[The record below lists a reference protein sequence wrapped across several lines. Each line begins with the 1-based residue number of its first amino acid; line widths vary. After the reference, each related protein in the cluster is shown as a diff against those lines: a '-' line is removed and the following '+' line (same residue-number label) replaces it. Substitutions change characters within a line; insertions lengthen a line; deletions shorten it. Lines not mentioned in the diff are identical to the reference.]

1 MESPINE
8 LSQALVG
15 RSYQFRM
22 PVRWGDLDLL
32 NHVNNSIYFRYMEEA
47 RVNCMNEAGIG
58 VHGATREIVLAH
70 TACDFLRSISWPAEL
85 LIDMRLQR
93 IGRSSL
99 EYQAEIS
106 VDDDPEGPY
115 LRARNVIVGTDT
127 ATGRSSP
134 WTLAELQGLE
144 RVFRET

>member
-15 RSYQFRM
+15 RGYLFRM

-32 NHVNNSIYFRYMEEA
+32 NHVNNSLYFRYMEEA
-47 RVNCMNEAGIG
+47 RVNCMKEAGIG
-58 VHGATREIVLAH
+58 VHGDVREIVLAH
-70 TACDFLRSISWPAEL
+70 TSCDFLRPISWPADL

-99 EYQAEIS
+99 EYLAEIS
-106 VDDDPEGPY
+106 MENDPEGPC
-115 LRARNVIVGTDT
+115 LRARNIIVGTNT
-127 ATGRSSP
+127 STGRSSP

-144 RVFRET
+144 RVFRER